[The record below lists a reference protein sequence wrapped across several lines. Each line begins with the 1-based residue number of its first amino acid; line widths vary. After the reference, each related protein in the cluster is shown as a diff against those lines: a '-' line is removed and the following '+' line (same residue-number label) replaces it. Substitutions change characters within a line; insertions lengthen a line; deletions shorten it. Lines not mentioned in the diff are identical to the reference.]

1 MAKNSGKS
9 KAKKNAKS
17 NGLVTNSNN
26 NKKKMYPEI
35 STVCDFFCRYLV
47 DSNMFNLE
55 QILNFKTNLRTILT
69 KKYKQYT
76 WDKRHPLKGN
86 ACRSILVLKSTF
98 DPVLIVAAYKAGFL
112 KMDEEDVN
120 TKSKEDQQIISHLNT
135 SINNFTNVITITP
148 PPELDDDSSIESSSP
163 NRLSFIDNSPGLTA
177 IKTNTLEKGQSISYE
192 VFKNIFLKKGE
203 FVLWC
208 DPGSVSYSLDDGQ
221 IITLYD
227 REKEKMEH
235 KKNSGNKNH
244 KVNSPNNK
252 ISSSHSPALSV
263 SPNLSR
269 SESSSTIDKRSPLV
283 LPVAAVSK
291 KDKKKNMNRERKE
304 EYSTNDESQLYSP
317 IYIPTTSPSITK
329 HMISSKVQQQ
339 NNSVI
344 DDILNDVVL
353 DDPIVLPPSYTT
365 EIQNLP
371 SVNAKHLSISSIP
384 SIYTNGIFVNSG
396 LNTTRSKFFNSLG
409 RERRTDDNMIFS
421 PELNSNVSMN
431 KRESFLSAIPNGN
444 ELINN
449 GMNLNGR
456 KNSFSDNYNKFIS
469 SLSQA
474 SSATSRIGG
483 NITETHPFIGLLSR
497 SAVIV

>member
-291 KDKKKNMNRERKE
+291 KDKKKNKRKERKE
-304 EYSTNDESQLYSP
+304 AINNASSQLN
-317 IYIPTTSPSITK
+317 SPSSKSKNSINVNKKINT
-329 HMISSKVQQQ
+329 SKVQQ
-339 NNSVI
+339 NHATVN
-344 DDILNDVVL
+344 DILKNVDL
-353 DDPIVLPPSYTT
+353 DDPIMLPPSYNN
-365 EIQNLP
+365 ENQNL
-371 SVNAKHLSISSIP
+371 SSMNSKHLSMTSIP
-384 SIYTNGIFVNSG
+384 TSYSNGILVNSG
-396 LNTTRSKFFNSLG
+396 STNSKSKFFNSLN
-409 RERRTDDNMIFS
+409 REIKNDDNISFS
-421 PELNSNVSMN
+421 PELNGKKLNN
-431 KRESFLSAIPNGN
+431 RRESLLSAIPNNN
-444 ELINN
+444 EMVNSV
-449 GMNLNGR
+449 MNAKSR
-456 KNSFSDNYNKFIS
+456 KNSLNNNYNKIIS
-469 SLSQA
+469 TMAQA
-474 SSATSRIGG
+474 TSATT
-483 NITETHPFIGLLSR
+483 NITEKTHPFIGLLSR